1 MARPI
6 QRVENYATPALVM
19 GFVNLIWVFGVIW
32 VVWGLPAVMLT
43 GLAINY
49 TITFLERRVRNR

>member
-1 MARPI
+1 
-6 QRVENYATPALVM
+6 M

-43 GLAINY
+43 GLAMNY
-49 TITFLERRVRNR
+49 AITFLERRVRNR